1 MSAPAP
7 TEPATSS
14 PARRRSLAFHRNF
27 RQLWIGDALG
37 QFGAQL
43 AMLALPIYAVST
55 LHATAWQ
62 MGALTAAETAAFLLI
77 GLPAGAWVDR
87 MRKRRT
93 LIVAD
98 LVRAAVLAVV
108 VVAGLTG
115 HSSMALLYAAALTM
129 SAATVFFDISHQSYV
144 PGLVGLEHV
153 VEGNSKLQATQS
165 VAAVIAPAV
174 GGALLRVITA
184 PALLAGTV
192 LTYLTSAA
200 AVGRIT
206 HEETLPARADR
217 RPLRTEIAEGVRFVA
232 HQPLLR
238 RIVACTSLGNFSG
251 ATAGALTVIYALR
264 VLGLDATT
272 LGLVFSASSVGG
284 IVGAVL
290 ADRVAHRV
298 GEGRSVALSAL
309 AWTPAF
315 ALTPLAL
322 PLADAGVPP
331 AATLIVGGVLASF
344 LIVVYNVAQVSFR
357 QRLCPPALLGR
368 MNASVR
374 FIVWGT
380 VPLGGLLGGFLGTHL
395 GVVPT
400 LWVGVA
406 GSALACLPV
415 VLSPLVRMRDLPGR
429 PDEAIDVVA
438 DARR

>member
-1 MSAPAP
+1 VSAPAP
-7 TEPATSS
+7 AEPATSS

-27 RQLWIGDALG
+27 RQLWVGDALG

-98 LVRAAVLAVV
+98 LVRAMVLGVV
-108 VVAGLTG
+108 VVTALSG

-129 SAATVFFDISHQSYV
+129 SAATVFFDISHQSYL

-165 VAAVIAPAV
+165 VAAVVAPAV
-174 GGALLRVITA
+174 GGALLRVISA
-184 PALLAGTV
+184 PALIAGTV

-217 RPLRTEIAEGVRFVA
+217 RPLRTEIAEGVRFVI

-238 RIVACTSLGNFSG
+238 RIVACTSIGNF
-251 ATAGALTVIYALR
+251 AGAASNALMVIYALR
-264 VLGLDATT
+264 VLELDAAT
-272 LGLVFSASSVGG
+272 LGLVYSVSSVGG
-284 IVGAVL
+284 ILGAVL
-290 ADRVAHRV
+290 ADRVARWV
-298 GEGRSVALSAL
+298 GEGRAIALSAL
-309 AWTPAF
+309 AWVPAL
-315 ALTPLAL
+315 ALTPLAA
-322 PLADAGVPP
+322 PLARVGIPA
-331 AATLIVGGVLASF
+331 AATLIVGGGVATF
-344 LIVVYNVAQVSFR
+344 LIIVYNVAQVSFR

-374 FIVWGT
+374 FIVWG
-380 VPLGGLLGGFLGTHL
+380 VMPIGGLLGGFLGTHL

-406 GSALACLPV
+406 GSALASLPV
-415 VLSPLVRMRDLPGR
+415 VLSPLARMRDLPGR
-429 PDEAIDVVA
+429 PDEATEAVV
-438 DARR
+438 DAQG

>member
-1 MSAPAP
+1 
-7 TEPATSS
+7 
-14 PARRRSLAFHRNF
+14 
-27 RQLWIGDALG
+27 
-37 QFGAQL
+37 
-43 AMLALPIYAVST
+43 
-55 LHATAWQ
+55 
-62 MGALTAAETAAFLLI
+62 
-77 GLPAGAWVDR
+77 

-238 RIVACTSLGNFSG
+238 RIVACTSIGNF
-251 ATAGALTVIYALR
+251 AGAASNALM
-264 VLGLDATT
+264 
-272 LGLVFSASSVGG
+272 
-284 IVGAVL
+284 AV
-290 ADRVAHRV
+290 
-298 GEGRSVALSAL
+298 S
-309 AWTPAF
+309 
-315 ALTPLAL
+315 
-322 PLADAGVPP
+322 
-331 AATLIVGGVLASF
+331 
-344 LIVVYNVAQVSFR
+344 Y
-357 QRLCPPALLGR
+357 
-368 MNASVR
+368 
-374 FIVWGT
+374 
-380 VPLGGLLGGFLGTHL
+380 THL
-395 GVVPT
+395 RAHETG
-400 LWVGVA
+400 
-406 GSALACLPV
+406 
-415 VLSPLVRMRDLPGR
+415 
-429 PDEAIDVVA
+429 
-438 DARR
+438 

>member
-1 MSAPAP
+1 
-7 TEPATSS
+7 
-14 PARRRSLAFHRNF
+14 
-27 RQLWIGDALG
+27 
-37 QFGAQL
+37 
-43 AMLALPIYAVST
+43 
-55 LHATAWQ
+55 
-62 MGALTAAETAAFLLI
+62 
-77 GLPAGAWVDR
+77 
-87 MRKRRT
+87 
-93 LIVAD
+93 
-98 LVRAAVLAVV
+98 
-108 VVAGLTG
+108 
-115 HSSMALLYAAALTM
+115 M

-206 HEETLPARADR
+206 HEETLP
-217 RPLRTEIAEGVRFVA
+217 
-232 HQPLLR
+232 
-238 RIVACTSLGNFSG
+238 
-251 ATAGALTVIYALR
+251 VIYALR

-290 ADRVAHRV
+290 ANRVAHRV

-357 QRLCPPALLGR
+357 QRLCPPEQRGRAEAL
-368 MNASVR
+368 
-374 FIVWGT
+374 
-380 VPLGGLLGGFLGTHL
+380 P
-395 GVVPT
+395 
-400 LWVGVA
+400 
-406 GSALACLPV
+406 
-415 VLSPLVRMRDLPGR
+415 
-429 PDEAIDVVA
+429 EA
-438 DARR
+438 